1 MRLHARL
8 SDVETDVHVVVLARR
23 SLSSLVV
30 LVVAVLSSFSSCCCC
45 CCCCSSSCPPLPPS
59 SPPPPHLFLIL
70 SSKVLAEATM
80 CPSEGRTTRPTT
92 WRLLKNTCKRC
103 ASCFVEVDDGDAV
116 IFLLSLFFSSLCFY
130 ILRVYPVFHLGRFG
144 MRFEHFASLSL
155 SLSFSLYRSR
165 ARECAQNPRAFL
177 SLSLSLS
184 LVRLRR
190 RKRKVSPQKNNLG
203 CLQNPKREEF

>member
-23 SLSSLVV
+23 SLSSLAV

-45 CCCCSSSCPPLPPS
+45 CCCCCCCSSCPPLPPCPP
-59 SPPPPHLFLIL
+59 PPPPHLFLIL

-80 CPSEGRTTRPTT
+80 CPSEGRMTRPTT

-116 IFLLSLFFSSLCFY
+116 IFCSLFSLSLCFM
-130 ILRVYPVFHLGRFG
+130 RVSRFST
-144 MRFEHFASLSL
+144 RTLW
-155 SLSFSLYRSR
+155 
-165 ARECAQNPRAFL
+165 NAF
-177 SLSLSLS
+177 
-184 LVRLRR
+184 
-190 RKRKVSPQKNNLG
+190 
-203 CLQNPKREEF
+203 

>member
-1 MRLHARL
+1 
-8 SDVETDVHVVVLARR
+8 
-23 SLSSLVV
+23 
-30 LVVAVLSSFSSCCCC
+30 
-45 CCCCSSSCPPLPPS
+45 
-59 SPPPPHLFLIL
+59 
-70 SSKVLAEATM
+70 VLAEATM

-116 IFLLSLFFSSLCFY
+116 IFALSLFLFSVFLY
-130 ILRVYPVFHLGRFG
+130 IARLSRFSPRTLWNAFWTLRV
-144 MRFEHFASLSL
+144 SLSL

-203 CLQNPKREEF
+203 CLQNPKREEFWTTIERR

>member
-45 CCCCSSSCPPLPPS
+45 CSSCPPPPPS
-59 SPPPPHLFLIL
+59 SPLPPHLFLIL

-116 IFLLSLFFSSLCFY
+116 IFCSLFLSSLCF

-144 MRFEHFASLSL
+144 MRFEHLTSLFLFLSLFIVLALVNVHKIRALFSLSL
-155 SLSFSLYRSR
+155 SL
-165 ARECAQNPRAFL
+165 C
-177 SLSLSLS
+177 
-184 LVRLRR
+184 RLR
-190 RKRKVSPQKNNLG
+190 RKRKLRELLRKQKPTFRVLEK
-203 CLQNPKREEF
+203 P

>member
-45 CCCCSSSCPPLPPS
+45 CRSSSCPPLPPS

-70 SSKVLAEATM
+70 SSNVLAEATM

-116 IFLLSLFFSSLCFY
+116 IFALSLFLFSVFLY
-130 ILRVYPVFHLGRFG
+130 IARLSRF
-144 MRFEHFASLSL
+144 S
-155 SLSFSLYRSR
+155 
-165 ARECAQNPRAFL
+165 PRTLWNAF
-177 SLSLSLS
+177 
-184 LVRLRR
+184 
-190 RKRKVSPQKNNLG
+190 
-203 CLQNPKREEF
+203 